1 MWKVCLLTFPY
12 RAVKDHPWASFVR
25 RSVLGLVFVGLA
37 VRGVTR
43 PDLGTQILFVLH
55 TTAMRMVS
63 MVTAAS

>member
-1 MWKVCLLTFPY
+1 M
-12 RAVKDHPWASFVR
+12 
-25 RSVLGLVFVGLA
+25 LGLVFVGLA